1 MKNICVVG
9 SLSSIF
15 THSYISSLIS
25 NGYNVVIINT
35 SKKINYDKYKNC
47 EILNL
52 NKVENSKL
60 SVGSKSKLKDSNLFC
75 YFYEIFLYFRSL
87 LASNSRI
94 ETFLEGKNL
103 DQFIFFWG
111 TSIRKEFFNI
121 KKIYN
126 KKTIAPEFIL
136 DVATYPIR
144 DYATKKTP
152 KFLLWF
158 DTLYFNSFDKVL
170 SHSKIMDLF
179 LSKQLSVKEKIINR
193 FICSFPKSAYYN
205 RKDSR
210 KINSLKKIIFLG
222 TLNGESSINNISS
235 DVLQLANS
243 GVEVYIQNSRDSNI
257 AHPNVKT
264 FEPFSF
270 EEIIEG
276 KLSNFCAGFDGV
288 LVAYGPMSKL
298 REDLTYPTRYALALL
313 QNLPIFIQAGRFS
326 SLMEIT
332 AQNLKNSIVYYSDV
346 KEIVNYTLE
355 IEDLS
360 ADINDCMEN
369 KLKTL
374 LDKDYV
380 LK

>member
-25 NGYNVVIINT
+25 SGFNVVIINT
-35 SKKINYDKYKNC
+35 SKKINYDKYKSC
-47 EILNL
+47 EVLNL
-52 NKVENSKL
+52 NKVENSRM
-60 SVGSKSKLKDSNLFC
+60 SIGSKSKLKDNYLFC
-75 YFYEIFLYFRSL
+75 YVYEIYLFFRSL
-87 LASNSRI
+87 LTSNSRV
-94 ETFLEGKNL
+94 ETFLEGKNPN
-103 DQFIFFWG
+103 QFIFFWG
-111 TSIRKEFFNI
+111 TSIRKEFYSI
-121 KKIYN
+121 KKLYH
-126 KKTIAPEFIL
+126 KKNMRPQFIL

-144 DYATKKTP
+144 DYASKKTP

-158 DTLYFNSFDKVL
+158 DMLYFNSFDKVL
-170 SHSKIMDLF
+170 SHSKIMDRF
-179 LSKQLSVKEKIINR
+179 LSNQLSVKEKIINR
-193 FICSFPKSAYYN
+193 FICSFPESAYYTG
-205 RKDSR
+205 KDSR
-210 KINSLKKIIFLG
+210 KIESPRKIIFLG
-222 TLNGESSINNISS
+222 TLDGESSINNISS

-257 AHPNVKT
+257 EHPNVKT

-276 KLSNFCAGFDGV
+276 KLSKFCAGFDGV

-332 AQNLKNSIVYYSDV
+332 AKNMKNRIVYYSDIQ
-346 KEIVNYTLE
+346 EIVKFTLE
-355 IEDLS
+355 IQDLS
-360 ADINDCMEN
+360 ADTNDCMEN

>member
-1 MKNICVVG
+1 
-9 SLSSIF
+9 
-15 THSYISSLIS
+15 
-25 NGYNVVIINT
+25 
-35 SKKINYDKYKNC
+35 
-47 EILNL
+47 
-52 NKVENSKL
+52 
-60 SVGSKSKLKDSNLFC
+60 
-75 YFYEIFLYFRSL
+75 
-87 LASNSRI
+87 
-94 ETFLEGKNL
+94 
-103 DQFIFFWG
+103 
-111 TSIRKEFFNI
+111 
-121 KKIYN
+121 
-126 KKTIAPEFIL
+126 
-136 DVATYPIR
+136 
-144 DYATKKTP
+144 
-152 KFLLWF
+152 
-158 DTLYFNSFDKVL
+158 
-170 SHSKIMDLF
+170 
-179 LSKQLSVKEKIINR
+179 
-193 FICSFPKSAYYN
+193 
-205 RKDSR
+205 
-210 KINSLKKIIFLG
+210 
-222 TLNGESSINNISS
+222 NGESSINNISS